1 LFIVLVNKVLFNM
14 PLAKYCLTTP
24 LLVPERKTLT
34 EKKRKGKEPVK
45 HSHKR
50 KVEFK
55 DKEQEVRE
63 HETERESS
71 ELVLQSKRLSKKTI
85 KARGTRSAL

>member
-1 LFIVLVNKVLFNM
+1 M
-14 PLAKYCLTTP
+14 PLAKYCVTTP

-34 EKKRKGKEPVK
+34 ERKGKEPVK

-50 KVEFK
+50 KVKFK

-85 KARGTRSAL
+85 KARGTKSAL